1 MNIDYDY
8 DSVAEFHD
16 LYVTADRD
24 IPFFLQEAV

>member
-1 MNIDYDY
+1 MNIDY

-16 LYVTADRD
+16 LCVTAEHD